1 MDRYD
6 LVLGMAQ
13 TNYLGLAEH
22 LLLMQAGHCHWSSLA
37 RAVNTPMSALRTVGG
52 QEIYATFYYIEERF
66 PDHALP
72 NTFQLDDSLA
82 FAVFL
87 RGFKGIAV
95 ESETVFDRVAR
106 LEDWLATAPTR
117 ISTPDKMT
125 FPYVRMATIFITPE
139 GGNSRLKVASPAGVD
154 LSGLP
159 LLPNDE
165 NPYQMTRQAKDTLD
179 LGLLDDW
186 TEDRAHASPD
196 VIHAIDIDR
205 DTNGAGIVYFAN
217 YVAFMNRAERETID
231 AMPAMPPA
239 SAAGPKAVR
248 VVQQRRIA
256 YFGNASTS
264 DRIHTRVRV
273 FRRDSETAKIAFRY
287 EMRREEDGELICLS
301 EAIKVLREPPVRAP
315 AHGD

>member
-13 TNYLGLAEH
+13 TNYLGFAEH
-22 LLLMQAGHCHWSSLA
+22 LLLMHVGACHWNSLGK
-37 RAVNTPMSALRTVGG
+37 AVGMPMSALRTPGG
-52 QEIYATFYYIEERF
+52 QEIYATFYFIEERF
-66 PDHALP
+66 PDQARL
-72 NTFQLDDSLA
+72 NTFRLDDRLT

-95 ESETVFDRVAR
+95 ESQIVFDRTDR
-106 LEDWLATAPTR
+106 LEDWLAAVPARIAAP
-117 ISTPDKMT
+117 DALAY
-125 FPYVRMATIFITPE
+125 PYVRMATIFITPE

-154 LSGLP
+154 FSGLA
-159 LLPNDE
+159 LLPNDD
-165 NPYQMTRQAKDTLD
+165 NPYQLTREAKETLD
-179 LGLLDDW
+179 LGLLVGW
-186 TEDRAHASPD
+186 TEDTSHPAPD

-217 YVAFMNRAERETID
+217 YVAFMDRAERETVN
-231 AMPAMPPA
+231 
-239 SAAGPKAVR
+239 AGPPEVSSRPAPAVR

-273 FRRDSETAKIAFRY
+273 FRRSTEPSKIAFRY
-287 EMRREEDGELICLS
+287 EMRREEDDELICLS
-301 EAIKVLREPPVRAP
+301 EAIKALCDPPARA
-315 AHGD
+315 

>member
-6 LVLGMAQ
+6 LVLGMAH

-37 RAVNTPMSALRTVGG
+37 RSVGTRMSALRTVSG
-52 QEIYATFYYIEERF
+52 QEIYATFYFIEERF
-66 PDHALP
+66 PDHARL
-72 NTFQLDDSLA
+72 NTFRLDDQLT

-95 ESETVFDRVAR
+95 ESQIVFDRTER
-106 LEDWLATAPTR
+106 LEDWLATAPKQ
-117 ISTPDKMT
+117 ISTPDAMT
-125 FPYVRMATIFITPE
+125 FPHVRMATIFITPD

-154 LSGLP
+154 FSGLP

-165 NPYQMTRQAKDTLD
+165 NPYQMTRQAKDSLD
-179 LGLLDDW
+179 LGLLDGW
-186 TEDRAHASPD
+186 TEDPAGD
-196 VIHAIDIDR
+196 TTEVVQAIDIDR

-217 YVAFMNRAERETID
+217 YIAFMNSAERQTVK
-231 AMPAMPPA
+231 P
-239 SAAGPKAVR
+239 SSKVR
-248 VVQQRRIA
+248 IVQQRRIA

-273 FRRDSETAKIAFRY
+273 FRHAGDPSRIAFRY
-287 EMRREEDGELICLS
+287 QMRREEDGELICLS
-301 EAIKVLREPPVRAP
+301 EAIKVLCDPPARITPNVE
-315 AHGD
+315 

>member
-22 LLLMQAGHCHWSSLA
+22 LLLMHAGHCHWSSLA

-106 LEDWLATAPTR
+106 LEGRERPR
-117 ISTPDKMT
+117 
-125 FPYVRMATIFITPE
+125 VHQ
-139 GGNSRLKVASPAGVD
+139 VD
-154 LSGLP
+154 RH
-159 LLPNDE
+159 LL
-165 NPYQMTRQAKDTLD
+165 
-179 LGLLDDW
+179 
-186 TEDRAHASPD
+186 
-196 VIHAIDIDR
+196 
-205 DTNGAGIVYFAN
+205 
-217 YVAFMNRAERETID
+217 
-231 AMPAMPPA
+231 
-239 SAAGPKAVR
+239 
-248 VVQQRRIA
+248 
-256 YFGNASTS
+256 
-264 DRIHTRVRV
+264 
-273 FRRDSETAKIAFRY
+273 
-287 EMRREEDGELICLS
+287 
-301 EAIKVLREPPVRAP
+301 
-315 AHGD
+315 

>member
-1 MDRYD
+1 
-6 LVLGMAQ
+6 
-13 TNYLGLAEH
+13 
-22 LLLMQAGHCHWSSLA
+22 
-37 RAVNTPMSALRTVGG
+37 MSALRTVGG
-52 QEIYATFYYIEERF
+52 QEIYATFYFIEERF

-95 ESETVFDRVAR
+95 ESETVFDRVPR

-117 ISTPDKMT
+117 ISTPDRMT

-154 LSGLP
+154 FSGLP

-165 NPYQMTRQAKDTLD
+165 NPYQMTRQAKETLD
-179 LGLLDDW
+179 LGLLDGW
-186 TEDRAHASPD
+186 TEDRDHASPD

-217 YVAFMNRAERETID
+217 YVAFMNRAERETVD
-231 AMPAMPPA
+231 AMPSA
-239 SAAGPKAVR
+239 SACRAEGRARHPAAAHR
-248 VVQQRRIA
+248 
-256 YFGNASTS
+256 
-264 DRIHTRVRV
+264 
-273 FRRDSETAKIAFRY
+273 
-287 EMRREEDGELICLS
+287 
-301 EAIKVLREPPVRAP
+301 VLRERVDERPRPHARACVP
-315 AHGD
+315 ARHGNGEESRSATR